1 MSRLSSAFAL
11 RPRWVRYVAVVAA
24 VALAA
29 GCVFGAIQ
37 AFIFIRFLLHSRTAA
52 AAEPAAV
59 AAWRAEFGDPQE
71 LLASIPKQP
80 DDNSTAVTLV
90 QKAQE
95 LGISMARPAVR
106 PDGRLDWP
114 KSDNAEVFRSISD
127 YVESELRKVGL
138 PISPPPPPVLAFLE
152 THRSSVDGMIEFLV
166 GSEPP
171 RWKMGET
178 AGPESPLPNVSRL
191 IRLHR
196 VLAAEA
202 LLRAQRG
209 DDAGAD
215 KVMRASWNLSA
226 SLRDRPEVTAQ
237 LIAISIARMQ
247 AGLARRIPTLPA
259 EEWQA
264 RFQEHD
270 YRASLLHA
278 FTVQASRRLASL
290 PDDRSTISRA
300 THADLMNM
308 ERRFLVA
315 CRDSPVSDES
325 DAVERVASKEPDRSS
340 IGEILGSIAIGGLG
354 DSWNRANR
362 LVVDLELT
370 TKALEARAQRAR
382 LGHWPKE
389 IPGLE
394 KSRLS
399 GAHWI
404 YSVSDSGR
412 MSIACSVKPEWLRPQ
427 GLILPLEFSE
437 E

>member
-1 MSRLSSAFAL
+1 MGRLSIAFAR
-11 RPRWVRYVAVVAA
+11 RPKWVRYLAVVAA
-24 VALAA
+24 VALTA

-59 AAWRAEFGDPQE
+59 AAWRGEFGDPRE

-90 QKAQE
+90 QKGQE
-95 LGISMARPAVR
+95 LGITMVRPAVR

-114 KSDNAEVFRSISD
+114 KADNEELFRSIFD
-127 YVESELRKVGL
+127 YEESELRKVGL
-138 PISPPPPPVLAFLE
+138 PISSPPPPVLAFLE
-152 THRSSVDGMIEFLV
+152 THRSSVDRMIEFLV
-166 GSEPP
+166 ESEPP
-171 RWKMGET
+171 RWKMDEK
-178 AGPESPLPNVSRL
+178 AGLESPVPNVSGL
-191 IRLHR
+191 IRLQR

-209 DDAGAD
+209 DGAGAA

-226 SLRDRPEVTAQ
+226 SFRDRPEVTAQ
-237 LIAISIARMQ
+237 LLAISLARMQ
-247 AGLARRIPTLPA
+247 AGLARRLPLLPA
-259 EEWQA
+259 EEWKA
-264 RFQEHD
+264 SFQEHD

-278 FTVQASRRLASL
+278 LTVQASRRLVHLS
-290 PDDRSTISRA
+290 DDQSMVGRA
-300 THADLMNM
+300 TRTDLMNM
-308 ERRFLVA
+308 ERRFLIA
-315 CRDSPVSDES
+315 CRDSPVSAAS
-325 DAVERVASKEPDRSS
+325 DDVERAASKEPDRSS
-340 IGEILGSIAIGGLG
+340 IGEILGSIAIGGFG
-354 DSWNRANR
+354 DSWNRVDR

-370 TKALEARAQRAR
+370 TKALEARAQRSS

-412 MSIACSVKPEWLRPQ
+412 MSITCSVKPEWRHPQ
-427 GLILPLEFSE
+427 GLVLPLEFSE